1 MDLSIPNVTRFF
13 PALGAGIGNLLN
25 RIKAIGHWTKA
36 VGKTW
41 NDTWYSIQVL
51 VSVCFLIGNV
61 ILVGYFAYQCASWAE
76 KLEEERIFNGVH
88 FLGFFLFPATE
99 LFAFF
104 PLLRESWNGEFAA
117 ALIHSYRSAGLTFTL
132 SPVIVIVAAGIKGRQ
147 YFLDLSTLQVVA
159 VLATA
164 LISVLS
170 TAFMNGQARLG
181 HLLSGLLMVLLAVIS
196 PLAAYL
202 LDVAAAA
209 SHAHGGGEGA

>member
-1 MDLSIPNVTRFF
+1 LDLSIPNVTRFF